1 MDKIDLSPDQKIYF
15 RDQLRNARNEAI
27 KDAEGFTELLFVF
40 ERLGS
45 FLTHNKEYLNK
56 HREDLDKHNEDP
68 TKNDKPP
75 KFKEGLN
82 DYKEAITGLVNKS
95 KLAKN
100 IPKKLRA
107 FHTPLHE
114 LYDIVLNGRNSAMHQ
129 GAYARHLTQH
139 AIELSL
145 ILEDALMNNLDKV
158 CDFMVRD
165 PFCAYLWQPL
175 SFIRQTMLS
184 NSFSYMPVC
193 EEKNKTKTWKLISDY
208 EVAKYLIDGDRDERK
223 KRLATDLEEAVSS
236 GKIKLLKP
244 EWLESDQ
251 TIQKALNT
259 VSEIPML
266 IFSDGAFQN
275 LIGIL
280 TPFDLL

>member
-40 ERLGS
+40 ERLGN
-45 FLTHNKEYLNK
+45 FLTKK
-56 HREDLDKHNEDP
+56 
-68 TKNDKPP
+68 
-75 KFKEGLN
+75 
-82 DYKEAITGLVNKS
+82 TGTLKKYES
-95 KLAKN
+95 KIAEVANNSPLAKDV
-100 IPKKLRA
+100 PRE
-107 FHTPLHE
+107 FHTPFDK
-114 LYDIVLNGRNSAMHQ
+114 LYEIVRKGRNSAMHQ

-145 ILEDALMNNLDKV
+145 ILEDALMKDLDLV

-165 PFCAYLWQPL
+165 PSCAYLWQPI

-193 EEKNKTKTWKLISDY
+193 KEGTWYLVSDY
-208 EVAKYLIDGDRDERK
+208 EIAKYLRSGNKEKYDE
-223 KRLATDLEEAVSS
+223 RLATTLKAAEETKGIELILPRHLKS
-236 GKIKLLKP
+236 GESVAEALKP
-244 EWLESDQ
+244 DEDTGKTDSDSP
-251 TIQKALNT
+251 IHPGL
-259 VSEIPML
+259 PML
-266 IFSDGAFQN
+266 IFQNEAYQN
-275 LIGIL
+275 LVGIL